1 MNSFSNSHWPA
12 VVAGF
17 GSPHGD
23 DQAGWR
29 LAALLQSRPDLPARV
44 IAVHEATQLLDALPD
59 CRRLII
65 VDACMSGDRG
75 GTITRLRWPD
85 ARIAERHHHS
95 SHSVGICGALQLASR
110 LGRLPDQVDV
120 FGIEVENC
128 SPGQDISPAVE
139 RAIFSLETTILDE
152 IREVVHA

>member
-1 MNSFSNSHWPA
+1 MNISSHDKWTT

-29 LAALLQSRPDLPARV
+29 LAAMLERLPDLPARV
-44 IAVHEATQLLDALPD
+44 IAVHEATQLLDAIPG
-59 CRRLII
+59 CRRLMI
-65 VDACMSGDRG
+65 VDACQSGG
-75 GTITRLRWPD
+75 AIGSVTRLRWPD

-110 LGRLPDQVDV
+110 LGRMPELVEV
-120 FGIEVENC
+120 FGIEVKDC
-128 SPGQDISPAVE
+128 SPGQDMHPAVQE
-139 RAIFSLETTILDE
+139 AVVHLGTTILGE
-152 IREVVHA
+152 LREVVHA

>member
-1 MNSFSNSHWPA
+1 MNSSLRDVWPT

-29 LAALLQSRPDLPARV
+29 LAGMLKRRTGLPARV
-44 IAVHEATQLLDALPD
+44 IAVHEATQLLEALED

-65 VDACMSGDRG
+65 VDACQSGG
-75 GTITRLRWPD
+75 PVGSITQLRWPD

-95 SHSVGICGALQLASR
+95 THGVGICGSLQLACR
-110 LGRLPDQVDV
+110 LGRMPPQVDV
-120 FGIEVENC
+120 FGIEVEDC
-128 SPGQDISPAVE
+128 SPGRDICPAVME
-139 RAIFSLETTILDE
+139 AVVRLESRIVNEL
-152 IREVVHA
+152 RGVVHA

>member
-1 MNSFSNSHWPA
+1 MIFPSHVKWTT

-29 LAALLQSRPDLPARV
+29 LADMLQRLPNLPARV
-44 IAVHEATQLLDALPD
+44 IAVHEATQLLDAIQD
-59 CRRLII
+59 CQRLII
-65 VDACMSGDRG
+65 VDACQSG
-75 GTITRLRWPD
+75 GTIGSITRLRWPD

-110 LGRLPDQVDV
+110 LGRMPELVEV
-120 FGIEVENC
+120 FGIEVKDC
-128 SPGQDISPAVE
+128 SPGSDIHPAVQE
-139 RAIFSLETTILDE
+139 AVVQLGTTLLAE
-152 IREVVHA
+152 LREVIHA